1 VQDEFDDEEELVVE
15 VGPHLSVR
23 GDVRVSMLEERHD
36 LVLPQDRADTLS
48 GLVWHELGRM
58 PVAGDRIAVSEYPF
72 DLVVEAMDGHA
83 VRRVRVERN
92 PEGDPA

>member
-1 VQDEFDDEEELVVE
+1 
-15 VGPHLSVR
+15 
-23 GDVRVSMLEERHD
+23 
-36 LVLPQDRADTLS
+36 
-48 GLVWHELGRM
+48 M